1 MQPATLRKQLETAAK
16 SDDSY
21 YELQDVASSLESKGV
36 APTAELIDTILRFME
51 DYRDLDYGAPG
62 YLTQYMQAAPAEVRM
77 PLLLPSLER
86 RPTPDT
92 IGMLY
97 ARIISTT
104 DPEERASLTA
114 TLEACAKHPLARED
128 AEVDRVTFYL
138 EALAERNASDKGGP
152 KKSKKKG
159 K

>member
-1 MQPATLRKQLETAAK
+1 MDVTTFRKQLELAAE

-21 YELQDVASSLESKGV
+21 YELQDVASSLEKKGI
-36 APTAELIDTILRFME
+36 APSPELIETILRFME
-51 DYRDLDYGAPG
+51 DYPDLDYGAPG
-62 YLTQYMQAAPAEVRM
+62 DLAHYIQSAPAEVRM
-77 PLLLPSLER
+77 PILLASLER

-97 ARIISTT
+97 TRIISTS
-104 DPEERASLTA
+104 DPGQRVALTSA
-114 TLEACAKHPLARED
+114 LEACAKHPQARED

-138 EALAERNASDKGGP
+138 EALAERSAGP
-152 KKSKKKG
+152 QNKKKG